1 MFFLHIQT
9 LHRMQEQ
16 PQYAGFSGGVA
27 GDSPSPSPAYPPS
40 SHVSSHPEP
49 GPGFPLYPPT
59 SKSVLS
65 YMGATGHMASS
76 SLLPPQPPSPSSSWQ
91 STPPTS
97 TQVRNS
103 KISRSHDCMFQ
114 YSNDGLPNRRRPSLS
129 VTPTPPTRDSPG
141 LVTAW
146 AGPGT
151 RVTTSPRWRPTC
163 TPTTA

>member
-40 SHVSSHPEP
+40 SHVSSHHPDP
-49 GPGFPLYPPT
+49 GPGFLSPPGPLYPPT

-65 YMGATGHMASS
+65 YMGASGHMASS

-97 TQVRNS
+97 SQVFTLYQCSVVTNS
-103 KISRSHDCMFQ
+103 KFHHNTAYCIQ
-114 YSNDGLPNRRRPSLS
+114 YRQLQFTGVLKQKPNFLNCSTGLS
-129 VTPTPPTRDSPG
+129 TDS
-141 LVTAW
+141 
-146 AGPGT
+146 
-151 RVTTSPRWRPTC
+151 
-163 TPTTA
+163 